1 MLFKKIAPLT
11 PEQLNRL
18 DMIEKTLKRL
28 LDDVEE
34 LDDKYTRL
42 RGLVYAR
49 KLHKDPAPAAE
60 QTNGDAGEDTS
71 KMSRMEL
78 KRYLA
83 RSGRFVPGKPTSHQ
97 E

>member
-1 MLFKKIAPLT
+1 MLFKKTAPLS

-49 KLHKDPAPAAE
+49 KLHKDPAPEQEQPSAE
-60 QTNGDAGEDTS
+60 TEDTS
-71 KMSRMEL
+71 KMSRLEL